1 MFEKHNIRLAEL
13 PGVAKALIEMFGQ
26 QRIFCFYGKM
36 GAGKT
41 TLIQSICA
49 ALKSSDIVTS
59 PTFSIVNEYE
69 TSGNGTIYHFDF
81 YRIKNSDEAL
91 DMGYEDYFFSGNYCM
106 VEWPERIDTLLPDQ
120 LVEVI
125 MSVEDDETRSITARL
140 TKNEF

>member
-1 MFEKHNIRLAEL
+1 MFEKNNIRLAEL

-106 VEWPERIDTLLPDQ
+106 VEWPERIDNLLPDQ

>member
-140 TKNEF
+140 SKNEF